1 MIEKALFLQRRIVK
15 DYRFTILNEEKGMNM
30 DEVIL
35 TRMEIGMEMTQNG
48 NGKIIDCSNID
59 DIICENKYYPIRVNT
74 HIQVNLNLFTTT
86 LE

>member
-48 NGKIIDCSNID
+48 NGKIID
-59 DIICENKYYPIRVNT
+59 
-74 HIQVNLNLFTTT
+74 
-86 LE
+86 